1 MNKQLA
7 KKGTTLNKNIT
18 NTESLYV
25 NNLTVTYNLI
35 IPIYVDPEK
44 PANPK
49 EGMIYLSYDAVND
62 SFQMMLN
69 INGNWI

>member
-1 MNKQLA
+1 MNRQLA

-25 NNLTVTYNLI
+25 NNLTVTNNLI
-35 IPIYVDPEK
+35 IPIYVFPEE

-49 EGMIYLSYDAVND
+49 EGMIYLSYDAVKD
-62 SFQMMLN
+62 EFVTMLYL
-69 INGNWI
+69 NGHWI

>member
-25 NNLTVTYNLI
+25 NDLTVTNNLI
-35 IPIYVDPEK
+35 IPIYVYPEE
-44 PANPK
+44 PENPK
-49 EGMIYLSYDAVND
+49 EGTIYLKYDAVSD
-62 SFQMMLN
+62 SFETMLYL
-69 INGNWI
+69 NGHWI